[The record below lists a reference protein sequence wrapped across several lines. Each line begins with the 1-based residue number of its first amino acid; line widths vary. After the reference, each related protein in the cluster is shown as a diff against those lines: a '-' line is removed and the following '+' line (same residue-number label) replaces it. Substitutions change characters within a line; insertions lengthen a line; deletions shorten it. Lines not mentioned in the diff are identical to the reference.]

1 MAYVRTVGNEQRA
14 RSGLAP
20 KGEGPDLM
28 KTYPLRK
35 FVHHVLVVRLGIAA
49 VVIAAGVGLVSFGVQ
64 NAQMGREAVDLGRR
78 GVSSLQDKIRFE
90 TERQQERIRSAVE
103 GRKIDPVNVLREVL
117 GRGTP
122 PAVYRAGR
130 FVYLQVYDRK
140 RNVLG
145 EQEVADQ
152 PGMEAVKAFASAQPL
167 AFPAAGQ
174 DEAVTK
180 KINGA
185 WFVLVSTAVADG
197 NGNVSVY
204 ARGVFAVSP
213 AEVVR
218 MRRAI
223 IRSSLFAAAIVLVV
237 TALLYPVI
245 LRLTRRLSDYS
256 THLLDANLETLSV
269 LGSAIA
275 KRDSDTDAHNYR
287 VTLYSTR
294 IGEAMGLSPADM
306 RVLVKGSFLH
316 DVGKLGIPDNIL
328 LKPGKLDQQEF
339 TVMKTH
345 VDKGADI
352 VERSTW
358 LKDGIEVVGY
368 HHEKYAGGG
377 YPRGIKGDDIPV
389 TARIFAV
396 SDVFDAL
403 TSHRPYKKP
412 LTFEA
417 TIDILEQDSG
427 THFDPAV
434 INAFGQVARELYNR
448 YAGHEGADLKDEL
461 AAVVMKYFSAGMD
474 TLSYNY
480 PAEEKK

>member
-140 RNVLG
+140 RNVLLE

-152 PGMEAVKAFASAQPL
+152 PGMEAVKAFAAAQPL

-174 DEAVTK
+174 DEAAYEED
-180 KINGA
+180 NGA

-204 ARGVFAVSP
+204 ARGDVRGLAGGSGPYAPGDHPELADRGSHRACGDGTALSGDPP
-213 AEVVR
+213 AD
-218 MRRAI
+218 
-223 IRSSLFAAAIVLVV
+223 AAAWRTIPPICS
-237 TALLYPVI
+237 T
-245 LRLTRRLSDYS
+245 RTSRRLP
-256 THLLDANLETLSV
+256 V

-294 IGEAMGLSPADM
+294 IGEALGLPAAEM
-306 RVLVKGSFLH
+306 RVLMKGSFLH

-328 LKPGKLDQQEF
+328 LNPANS
-339 TVMKTH
+339 MR
-345 VDKGADI
+345 
-352 VERSTW
+352 RSS
-358 LKDGIEVVGY
+358 
-368 HHEKYAGGG
+368 
-377 YPRGIKGDDIPV
+377 R
-389 TARIFAV
+389 
-396 SDVFDAL
+396 S
-403 TSHRPYKKP
+403 
-412 LTFEA
+412 
-417 TIDILEQDSG
+417 
-427 THFDPAV
+427 
-434 INAFGQVARELYNR
+434 
-448 YAGHEGADLKDEL
+448 
-461 AAVVMKYFSAGMD
+461 
-474 TLSYNY
+474 
-480 PAEEKK
+480 